1 MGRYIVVFA
10 KIGHHLIKFEDY
22 LRREV
27 GQDRSKQKPEML
39 ILLVNSWNVSKL
51 EEFLADIS
59 KNFPLDA
66 YSIVQYRNKKSFMN
80 IIHFYQS
87 TRSLKRMIK
96 HSKVYFK
103 SVNWFWKNIK
113 YIFDPSSKGNLL
125 TDDFFG
131 WFWLAWHQL
140 K

>member
-1 MGRYIVVFA
+1 MSDFWVGTYIVVFA
-10 KIGHHLIKFEDY
+10 KIGHHLIKLEDY
-22 LRREV
+22 LRKEV

-39 ILLVNSWNVSKL
+39 IILVNFWNVSKL

-66 YSIVQYRNKKSFMN
+66 YSIVQYRDKKSFMN

-96 HSKVYFK
+96 HSKV
-103 SVNWFWKNIK
+103 
-113 YIFDPSSKGNLL
+113 
-125 TDDFFG
+125 
-131 WFWLAWHQL
+131 
-140 K
+140 

>member
-1 MGRYIVVFA
+1 MD
-10 KIGHHLIKFEDY
+10 KIGHHLIKLEDY
-22 LRREV
+22 LRKEV

-39 ILLVNSWNVSKL
+39 ILLVNSSNVSKL

-66 YSIVQYRNKKSFMN
+66 YSFVQYRDKKSFMN
-80 IIHFYQS
+80 IKHFYQS

-103 SVNWFWKNIK
+103 SVN
-113 YIFDPSSKGNLL
+113 
-125 TDDFFG
+125 
-131 WFWLAWHQL
+131 
-140 K
+140 